1 MYGLCPYYLF
11 SCSLT
16 KCYSWIFNS
25 MRKADKNLDNKLN
38 QKELK
43 DFLRHIN
50 IEVDDRYAGTI
61 FQVM

>member
-1 MYGLCPYYLF
+1 
-11 SCSLT
+11 
-16 KCYSWIFNS
+16 